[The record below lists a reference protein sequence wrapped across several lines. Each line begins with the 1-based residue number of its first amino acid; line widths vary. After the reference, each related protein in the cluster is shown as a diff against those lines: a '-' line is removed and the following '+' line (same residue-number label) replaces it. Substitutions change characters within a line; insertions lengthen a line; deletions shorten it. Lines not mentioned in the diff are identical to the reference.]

1 MQIGQTRQQVNHFQG
16 LNVFSSYLGSDIY
29 ILLKFR
35 VGCSYLTLC
44 PYCTLNIKLI
54 FSREEEKHE
63 SPREEESRDVADDL
77 VDMQGNMDRVEID
90 AM

>member
-1 MQIGQTRQQVNHFQG
+1 MQNGQTRQQVNHFQG

-35 VGCSYLTLC
+35 VDCSYSTPC
-44 PYCTLNIKLI
+44 PHKLI

-63 SPREEESRDVADDL
+63 SPREEDSRDVADDL
-77 VDMQGNMDRVEID
+77 VDMQGNMDSVEID

>member
-1 MQIGQTRQQVNHFQG
+1 M
-16 LNVFSSYLGSDIY
+16 S
-29 ILLKFR
+29 LLHCALKM
-35 VGCSYLTLC
+35 
-44 PYCTLNIKLI
+44 KLI